1 MHIGSFRAGGATPL
15 STASRWNESDF
26 CGHQSIRHSGAR
38 SLFGHN
44 EHSEGR
50 KRKDSIANGFSDSGS
65 VTVE

>member
-1 MHIGSFRAGGATPL
+1 MNQTFAGIRGRAP
-15 STASRWNESDF
+15 
-26 CGHQSIRHSGAR
+26 GAR